1 MALVRHLASLESLG
15 SGPASRE
22 LWRAEKSGRHL
33 VCRAVYLPHG
43 IDLRL
48 LEDDDIRRTVLLKD
62 GPSAEATARAWRDAL
77 LGRDCTVSSLPS

>member
-1 MALVRHLASLESLG
+1 MALLRHLASLESLG

-22 LWRAEKSGRHL
+22 LWRAAKGGRQL

-48 LEDDDIRRTVLLKD
+48 LEDGDIRRTVLLRD
-62 GPSAEATARAWRDAL
+62 GPAAEARAREWRDAL
-77 LGRDCTVSSLPS
+77 IGHN